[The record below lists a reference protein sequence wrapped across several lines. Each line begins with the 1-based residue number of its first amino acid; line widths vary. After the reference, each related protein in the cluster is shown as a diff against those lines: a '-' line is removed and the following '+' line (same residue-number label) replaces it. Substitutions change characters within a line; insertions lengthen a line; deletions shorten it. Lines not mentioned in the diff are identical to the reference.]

1 MRREK
6 RWLRVAVLVLMGIIL
21 SELTYAQDFQRI
33 KNRWKNTY
41 IQNQNGPL
49 ADSKI
54 QPGWW
59 SAQWVLEKVQGTNF
73 VRIKNRWTNTYIH
86 NQNGKLEIGKI
97 TPGWWSAHWTLEKV
111 QGTNFVRIKNR
122 WKGTYLHNQ
131 NGKLD
136 LGNIDKGWW
145 SAQWVMESL
154 NGQVVTNNNGGN
166 GQERISIPGT
176 NQSFTEAQLKQ
187 ELQKGGLRFVKSSE
201 LKPNECTI
209 VYPEAKSNKNSAS
222 AEMGL
227 LTCATKVGDDV
238 TLKSTAVYGGCDASA
253 RSGAGAECEAG
264 VASGDLIV
272 KIDNNRDARFNVK
285 GPNAGACA
293 SVSPDK
299 FCANAGADVAASS
312 FEVTDSRG
320 NGIGIGVSAGIGA
333 GFSGGYE
340 NGIISAGINIKF
352 LAGGSL
358 SFSLNVKDAGSTI
371 AKAGRTG
378 YVLVKR
384 QIVAA
389 APELKRRFNRL
400 SNNLQSTANKVVK
413 IYYQGGKEAIEFLD
427 GTFQDIDR
435 DVSKFFE
442 DAGHSVSNWAIGATK
457 GAKSPKLAS
466 GEGYLHVFNQAGY
479 VTEVSASYYLN
490 GKKYSNKERI
500 SAGFTKQFYFP
511 RGAYSIKMKTK
522 GIATID
528 KLNLDKSYSSL
539 ANQKKCFKVWG
550 TIFDV
555 EWEEQRCR

>member
-1 MRREK
+1 MKPAEK
-6 RWLRVAVLVLMGIIL
+6 WVRAIGVLLIVIFVTDLG
-21 SELTYAQDFQRI
+21 YAQDFQRI
-33 KNRWKNTY
+33 KNRWKNTF
-41 IQNQNGPL
+41 IHNQTGPL
-49 ADSKI
+49 ADGNI
-54 QPGWW
+54 DQGWW
-59 SAQWVLEKVQGTNF
+59 SAQWVLEEVQGTNF
-73 VRIKNRWTNTYIH
+73 VRIKNRWKNTYIH

-97 TPGWWSAHWTLEKV
+97 TPGWWSAQWALEKV
-111 QGTNFVRIKNR
+111 PGSNFVRIKNR

-131 NGKLD
+131 SGKLD
-136 LGNIDKGWW
+136 LGGIQPGWW
-145 SAQWVMESL
+145 SAQWSIEPV
-154 NGQVVTNNNGGN
+154 NGRGGGGGN
-166 GQERISIPGT
+166 NQVSQEKLTIPGT
-176 NQSFTEAQLKQ
+176 NQSFTEAQLRQ
-187 ELQKGGLRFVKSSE
+187 ELQRGGLKLVKSDDIR
-201 LKPNECTI
+201 PNECTI
-209 VYPEAKSNKNSAS
+209 VYPEANSNRNSAS

-227 LTCATKVGDDV
+227 LTCATKVNDDV
-238 TLKSTAVYGGCDASA
+238 TLKSTAIYGGCGASVNN
-253 RSGAGAECEAG
+253 GAGASCEAG
-264 VASGDLIV
+264 VVSGDVTV
-272 KIDNNRDARFNVK
+272 KIDNQRDAKFNVK

-293 SVSPDK
+293 SVSADK

-320 NGIGIGVSAGIGA
+320 NGIGVGVSAGIGA

-340 NGIISAGINIKF
+340 NGIISAGVNIKF

-358 SFSLNVKDAGSTI
+358 SFSLNVGDAGSTI

-400 SNNLQSTANKVVK
+400 SNNLESTANKVVK
-413 IYYQGGKEAIEFLD
+413 ISYQGGREAIEFLD

-442 DAGHSVSNWAIGATK
+442 DAGHSVSNWALGATK
-457 GAKSPKLAS
+457 GAKSPKLAL

-511 RGAYSIKMKTK
+511 RGAYSITMKTK

>member
-1 MRREK
+1 MKHEFK
-6 RWLRVAVLVLMGIIL
+6 WVRVLGVFLLAAFL
-21 SELTYAQDFQRI
+21 SDLTFAQDFQRI

-41 IQNQNGPL
+41 IHNQTGSVT
-49 ADSKI
+49 DGKI
-54 QPGWW
+54 DQGWW
-59 SAQWVLEKVQGTNF
+59 SAQWVLEKVPGT
-73 VRIKNRWTNTYIH
+73 
-86 NQNGKLEIGKI
+86 G
-97 TPGWWSAHWTLEKV
+97 
-111 QGTNFVRIKNR
+111 FVRIKNR
-122 WKGTYLHNQ
+122 WKNTYLHNQ

-136 LGNIDKGWW
+136 LGKIQQGWW
-145 SAQWVMESL
+145 SAQWVLEKVPGTGFVRIKNRWKNTYLHNQNGKLDLGAIQQGWWSAQWSIEPL
-154 NGQVVTNNNGGN
+154 NGGGGGN
-166 GQERISIPGT
+166 NPPREERITIPGT

-187 ELQKGGLRFVKSSE
+187 ELQRGGMSLVKSSNIQ
-201 LKPNECTI
+201 PNQCTI
-209 VYPEAKSNKNSAS
+209 VYPSAKSNSNSAS
-222 AEMGL
+222 ADMGL
-227 LTCATKVGDDV
+227 LTCATKVNDDV
-238 TLKSTAVYGGCDASA
+238 SLKTTAVYGGCGASA
-253 RSGAGAECEAG
+253 NNGAGAECEAG
-264 VASGDLIV
+264 VASQDV
-272 KIDNNRDARFNVK
+272 TVRIDNSRNAKFNVK
-285 GPNAGACA
+285 GPTAGACA

-320 NGIGIGVSAGIGA
+320 NGIGVGVSAGIGA

-358 SFSLNVKDAGSTI
+358 SFSLNVGDAGSSI

-389 APELKRRFNRL
+389 APELKRRFNGL
-400 SNNLQSTANKVVK
+400 SNNIQSTANKVVK
-413 IYYQGGKEAIEFLD
+413 ITYQGGREAIEFLD

-442 DAGHSVSNWAIGATK
+442 DAGHSVSNWALGATK

-511 RGAYSIKMKTK
+511 RGAYNINMKTK